1 MAFALSSLPPD
12 CKILVIR
19 LRSIGDVVLNT
30 PVLENLKRNLPQCRL
45 SVLVESPCDAVL
57 KGNPFVDERIVRERK
72 GSSSKNILKTIREEV
87 SFFRELRRRRFDLV
101 LDFHGGPRA
110 ANTAFLSGAPW
121 KMGHK
126 NSPRTWAY
134 NLRVTTPY
142 DGQRVH
148 TVKEQLSKLAAL
160 GMKVEETAPR
170 IWISKEER
178 EEIRHWLAKEGIAR
192 EEPFAVVH
200 PGIVKIH
207 QRWRPEKMARVAD
220 YIQERLALRVVFAS
234 TGMQIPQVEEIT
246 TLMKPKITSLAGK
259 TDLRQLIA
267 LLGEARFLVC
277 HNGGQ
282 MHLAAA
288 VGTPVL
294 ALFGS
299 STPDLFAPVGE
310 NHRIF
315 YKRLPC
321 SPCAPRPQYE
331 KCFQGFPE
339 CMEKITAEEV
349 MEAAGDLVKGGRI
362 EGRQGR

>member
-1 MAFALSSLPPD
+1 MAFTLSSLPPD

-30 PVLENLKRNLPQCRL
+30 PVLENLKRNLPRCRL

-57 KGNPFVDERIVRERK
+57 KGNPFVDDRIVRERK
-72 GSSSKNILKTIREEV
+72 GSFKKNTLKSIWEEI
-87 SFFRELRRRRFDLV
+87 SFFLELRRRRFDLV

-110 ANTAFLSGAPW
+110 ANTAFLSGATW

-126 NSPRTWAY
+126 NSPRAWAY
-134 NLRVTTPY
+134 NLRVKTPY

-148 TVKEQLSKLAAL
+148 TVKEQLSKLTAL
-160 GMKVEETAPR
+160 GMKIEETSPQ
-170 IWISKEER
+170 IWIDKEER
-178 EEIRHWLAKEGIAR
+178 TEIRQWLAKEGITR
-192 EEPFAVVH
+192 DEPFAVVH

-207 QRWRPEKMARVAD
+207 QRWRPEKMAKVAD
-220 YIQERLALRVVFAS
+220 HIQERLALRVVFAS
-234 TGMQIPQVEEIT
+234 AGEQISQVEEIT
-246 TLMKPKITSLAGK
+246 ALMKTKIISLAGK

-294 ALFGS
+294 ALFGP

-310 NHRIF
+310 NHRVF

-321 SPCAPRPQYE
+321 SPCAPRPKYE
-331 KCFQGFPE
+331 SCFQGLPE
-339 CMEKITAEEV
+339 CTEKITAEEV
-349 MEAAGDLVKGGRI
+349 MEAVEELLKGG
-362 EGRQGR
+362 